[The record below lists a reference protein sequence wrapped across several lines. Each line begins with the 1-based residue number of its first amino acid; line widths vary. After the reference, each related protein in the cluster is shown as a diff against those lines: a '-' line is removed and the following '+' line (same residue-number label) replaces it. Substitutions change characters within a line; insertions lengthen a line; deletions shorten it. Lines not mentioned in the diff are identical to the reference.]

1 MNGQDGIGEDEF
13 EQTLLHGSACYMP
26 WWVEE
31 ALNLT
36 QEGPRSTAVQASA
49 FLSREK
55 RTLSF

>member
-1 MNGQDGIGEDEF
+1 MNGQGEDEF

-36 QEGPRSTAVQASA
+36 KEGPGSTAVKVSP
-49 FLSREK
+49 FLSREM
-55 RTLSF
+55 RTLSS